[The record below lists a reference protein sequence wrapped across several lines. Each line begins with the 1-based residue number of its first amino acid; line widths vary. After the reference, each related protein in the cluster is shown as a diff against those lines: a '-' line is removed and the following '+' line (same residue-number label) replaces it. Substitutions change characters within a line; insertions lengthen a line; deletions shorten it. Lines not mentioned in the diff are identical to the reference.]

1 MKIAIILLSF
11 LFVSVNAQASKQ
23 ETVLP
28 SQCSGKLVA
37 YDKWE
42 KLKNPVF
49 LLNLQRNSGGTLYY
63 YGAEHSTDLTH
74 KQFREIEEAWAKVK
88 PEIAFYE
95 GPNRPI
101 LDSREET
108 IQKTGESGFVRFLA
122 KRDGIPFV
130 TLEPSPSDEVKFIQK
145 KYSFEQTMLFF
156 VLRETARLRERQN
169 LPEDKL
175 KQAVSQLLRR
185 AQKIE
190 GLENIPKD
198 LTEIEAAYK
207 RYWNTPAN
215 WWEAPQEWF
224 DPLKQSKDTGGIFTN
239 EINKRSSEFRNLYM
253 YESLAKKVL
262 EGKKVFAVVGRNHV
276 PMQAEALKCALK

>member
-1 MKIAIILLSF
+1 MKITIILLSF
-11 LFVSVNAQASKQ
+11 LFVTVNAQPSKQ

-28 SQCSGKLVA
+28 VRCVDKLVA

-49 LLNLQRNSGGTLYY
+49 LLELPATSDGALD
-63 YGAEHSTDLTH
+63 YGAVHSTDVKH
-74 KQFREIEEAWAKVK
+74 KQFREIEEAWVKTK

-101 LDSREET
+101 FDSREET

-122 KRDGIPFV
+122 KRDAVPFV
-130 TLEPSPSDEVKFIQK
+130 TLEPSPTEEFKFIQQ

-156 VLRETARLRERQN
+156 VLRETARLRDRQN

-175 KQAVSQLLRR
+175 KQAVSQLLGR
-185 AQKIE
+185 ARKIE
-190 GLENIPKD
+190 GLENTPAD
-198 LTEIEAAYK
+198 LSEIEAAYK
-207 RYWNTPAN
+207 RYWKTPAN
-215 WWEAPQEWF
+215 WWEAPQTWF
-224 DPLKQSKDTGGIFTN
+224 DPLKNSKDTGGIFTN

-253 YESLAKKVL
+253 YQSLAKKVL
-262 EGKKVFAVVGRNHV
+262 EGKKIFTVVGRNHV
-276 PMQAEALKCALK
+276 PMQAHALKCALK